1 MKKKFAMTLAALAF
15 GGFGSVAMAA
25 PTPMTMAQMDNI
37 TAGGLVDISNVAVIA
52 PVQANVNAP
61 VGVALLGMV
70 TQTSG
75 AQTNYIGGITTN
87 QGSTFFMPGRG
98 CGC

>member
-1 MKKKFAMTLAALAF
+1 MKKKIAMTLAALAF

-25 PTPMTMAQMDNI
+25 PTEMTTAQMDNI

-52 PVQANVNAP
+52 PVQANVNVP

-70 TQTSG
+70 NQTSG
-75 AQTNYIGGITTN
+75 SQTNAIGGITNN
-87 QGSTFFMPGRG
+87 QGSIFYRP